1 MEANTPNR
9 MENHRKKSKQKVYVL
24 TTGITA
30 VWEVMQKNTEERR
43 YVHHEKNTEYKAE
56 NRLTVDIEGLMAMLS
71 CGEVTAKKI
80 ADYAEARVII
90 GRRVLYNVDKI
101 KRYLDAMA
109 V

>member
-9 MENHRKKSKQKVYVL
+9 MENHRKKSKQKVECTDNGHNRCLGGDAEEYGKGGMCIMRK
-24 TTGITA
+24 TT
-30 VWEVMQKNTEERR
+30 EF
-43 YVHHEKNTEYKAE
+43 KAE

-101 KRYLDAMA
+101 KKYLDAMA

>member
-1 MEANTPNR
+1 M
-9 MENHRKKSKQKVYVL
+9 RK
-24 TTGITA
+24 T
-30 VWEVMQKNTEERR
+30 
-43 YVHHEKNTEYKAE
+43 TEYKAE

-80 ADYAEARVII
+80 AGHAEAREIV

-101 KRYLDAMA
+101 KKYLDTMA